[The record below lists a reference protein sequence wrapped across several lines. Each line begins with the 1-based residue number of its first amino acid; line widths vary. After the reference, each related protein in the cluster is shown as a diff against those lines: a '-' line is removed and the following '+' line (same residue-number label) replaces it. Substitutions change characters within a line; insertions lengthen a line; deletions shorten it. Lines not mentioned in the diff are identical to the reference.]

1 MINGIGELLPAYK
14 DMKFRVSQ
22 TLMYKVNDRKNY
34 GQVVFSYS
42 LGGRLIDPVVIVKMN
57 FGRYVA
63 DQIVESV

>member
-34 GQVVFSYS
+34 GQVVFSCS
-42 LGGRLIDPVVIVKMN
+42 LVGRLIDPVVIVKMN